1 MHGERTST
9 KIWSCVLTLPT
20 AERVQVDGEG
30 RAAEEEEVTA
40 RVEMATRKAWTTAK
54 RSWALSKTAIN
65 RVGGRGRGSSD
76 GHLPVGNGSRGD
88 MGPIK
93 AQGHP
98 REVMESS
105 AESHFIIPDAASKA
119 NTRRN
124 GHPSG
129 RPKFTKKYKLREKY
143 SLAQPSQVERC

>member
-9 KIWSCVLTLPT
+9 KIWACVLTLPT

-65 RVGGRGRGSSD
+65 RVGGRGRGSSA

-105 AESHFIIPDAASKA
+105 AESHFIIPDAASKGQY
-119 NTRRN
+119 TTQW
-124 GHPSG
+124 PSFG
-129 RPKFTKKYKLREKY
+129 KTKIHEKI
-143 SLAQPSQVERC
+143 QVERKI